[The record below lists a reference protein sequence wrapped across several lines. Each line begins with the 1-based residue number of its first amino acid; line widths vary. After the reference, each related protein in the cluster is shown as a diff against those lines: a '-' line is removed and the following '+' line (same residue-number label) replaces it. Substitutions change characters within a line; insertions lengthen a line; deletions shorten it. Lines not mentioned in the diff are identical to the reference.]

1 MNICLLGNNLTNLVL
16 ANIFLKKKINVD
28 IISLASAPVLKNTI
42 RTIAIS
48 SENYKF
54 LKENIKNFKNLGWP
68 TSMIKIY
75 SERNRSSE
83 LFEFKNKNQNNFYL
97 LKYIEFYNLLK
108 KNKFL
113 KFVKYKNYNF
123 ETIKKRNYN
132 LIINSEHNNLITKKF
147 FFKKIERNYNSLAH
161 TAIIGHKKINNK
173 IAIQIFTNSGPLA
186 FLPLSDSQTSIVFSN
201 NSNKLIN
208 KKEFLEIINK
218 YNHKYFVKKIS
229 NIESFSI
236 KFSHLRNYV
245 YKNILSFGDLIHKV
259 HPLAG
264 QGFNMTIRDIKSL
277 SLILDENIKLGI
289 DDGETIA
296 QKFQEHNK
304 HLNFMYGVGIDSINS
319 FFKLDTKLKNNL
331 SEPIFKI
338 LKGNKFLNNYA
349 TFFSN

>member
-16 ANIFLKKKINVD
+16 ANIFLKNKINVD
-28 IISLASAPVLKNTI
+28 IVSLNSEPVFKDTI

-48 SENYKF
+48 NENYKF
-54 LKENIKNFKNLGWP
+54 LKENIKNFSNLGWP
-68 TSMIKIY
+68 TSIIKIY
-75 SERNRSSE
+75 SEKDRSSA
-83 LFEFKNKNQNNFYL
+83 LYEFKNKNKNNFYL
-97 LKYIEFYNLLK
+97 LRYIEFYNLLR

-113 KFVKYKNYNF
+113 KFVKYKNFSLESIN
-123 ETIKKRNYN
+123 KKNYN
-132 LIINSEHNNLITKKF
+132 LIINSEYNNPITKKF
-147 FFKKIERNYNSLAH
+147 FQKKIEKDYKASAH
-161 TAIIGHKKINNK
+161 TAIINHKKIENK
-173 IAIQIFTNSGPLA
+173 IAVQIFTNNGPLA
-186 FLPLSDSQTSIVFSN
+186 FLPLSDNQTSIVFSN

-208 KKEFLEIINK
+208 KKRLLEIINK
-218 YNHKYFVKKIS
+218 YNQKYFINNIS
-229 NIESFSI
+229 NVEKFDI
-236 KFSHLRNYV
+236 KFSFLRKYV

-289 DDGETIA
+289 DDGEIIA
-296 QKFQEHNK
+296 QKFQESNK

-319 FFKLDTKLKNNL
+319 FFKLDNKLKNNL

-338 LKGNKFLNNYA
+338 LKSNKSLNNYA

>member
-28 IISLASAPVLKNTI
+28 IISLTSAPVLKNTI

>member
-16 ANIFLKKKINVD
+16 ANIFLRKKIKVD
-28 IISLASAPVLKNTI
+28 IISNAPAPVLKNTI

-48 SENYKF
+48 NENFNF

-75 SERNRSSE
+75 SDKDRSTE

-108 KNKFL
+108 KNKFI
-113 KFVKYKNYNF
+113 KFVKYKNYSF
-123 ETIKKRNYN
+123 ETIKKKNYN
-132 LIINSEHNNLITKKF
+132 LIINSEHNNIITKKF
-147 FFKKIERNYNSLAH
+147 FYKKIEKDYKSLAH
-161 TAIIGHKKINNK
+161 TAIINHKKIENK
-173 IAIQIFTNSGPLA
+173 IAVQIFTNNGPLA

-201 NSNKLIN
+201 TSNKLIN
-208 KKEFLEIINK
+208 KKRFLEIINK
-218 YNHKYFVKKIS
+218 YNHKYFINQIS
-229 NIESFSI
+229 NVETFSI

-264 QGFNMTIRDIKSL
+264 QGFNMTLRDIKSL

-289 DDGETIA
+289 DDGEMIA
-296 QKFQEHNK
+296 QKFQENK
-304 HLNFMYGVGIDSINS
+304 KHFNFIYGVGIDSINS
-319 FFKLDTKLKNNL
+319 FFKLDNKLKNNL

-338 LKGNKFLNNYA
+338 LKGNKFLNSYA
-349 TFFSN
+349 MFFSN

>member
-16 ANIFLKKKINVD
+16 ANIFLRKKINVD
-28 IISLASAPVLKNTI
+28 IITLASATALKNTN

-48 SENYKF
+48 NENYKF

-113 KFVKYKNYNF
+113 KFVKYKNYSF

-147 FFKKIERNYNSLAH
+147 FFKKMERNYKSLAH
-161 TAIIGHKKINNK
+161 TAIIDHKKINNK
-173 IAIQIFTNSGPLA
+173 IAIQIFTSSGPLA
-186 FLPLSDSQTSIVFSN
+186 FLPLSNFQTSIVFSN
-201 NSNKLIN
+201 NTNKLIN

-218 YNHKYFVKKIS
+218 YNHKYIVKKIS
-229 NIESFSI
+229 NIESFVI

-277 SLILDENIKLGI
+277 SLILDEHIKLGI
-289 DDGETIA
+289 DDGEIIA
-296 QKFQEHNK
+296 QKFQENNK
-304 HLNFMYGVGIDSINS
+304 HLNFIYGVGIDSINS
-319 FFKLDTKLKNNL
+319 FFKLDNKLKNNL

>member
-16 ANIFLKKKINVD
+16 ANIFLRKKINVD
-28 IISLASAPVLKNTI
+28 IVSLASALEVKNTI

-48 SENYKF
+48 NENYKF

-132 LIINSEHNNLITKKF
+132 LIINSEYNNSITKKF
-147 FFKKIERNYNSLAH
+147 FFKKIERNYKSLAH
-161 TAIIGHKKINNK
+161 TAIIDHKKINNK
-173 IAIQIFTNSGPLA
+173 IAVQIFTSSGPLA
-186 FLPLSDSQTSIVFSN
+186 FLPLSNSQTSIVFSN

-319 FFKLDTKLKNNL
+319 FFKLDNKLKNNL

>member
-28 IISLASAPVLKNTI
+28 IISLASAHLLKNTI

-147 FFKKIERNYNSLAH
+147 FF
-161 TAIIGHKKINNK
+161 
-173 IAIQIFTNSGPLA
+173 
-186 FLPLSDSQTSIVFSN
+186 
-201 NSNKLIN
+201 
-208 KKEFLEIINK
+208 
-218 YNHKYFVKKIS
+218 
-229 NIESFSI
+229 
-236 KFSHLRNYV
+236 
-245 YKNILSFGDLIHKV
+245 
-259 HPLAG
+259 
-264 QGFNMTIRDIKSL
+264 
-277 SLILDENIKLGI
+277 
-289 DDGETIA
+289 
-296 QKFQEHNK
+296 
-304 HLNFMYGVGIDSINS
+304 
-319 FFKLDTKLKNNL
+319 
-331 SEPIFKI
+331 
-338 LKGNKFLNNYA
+338 
-349 TFFSN
+349 